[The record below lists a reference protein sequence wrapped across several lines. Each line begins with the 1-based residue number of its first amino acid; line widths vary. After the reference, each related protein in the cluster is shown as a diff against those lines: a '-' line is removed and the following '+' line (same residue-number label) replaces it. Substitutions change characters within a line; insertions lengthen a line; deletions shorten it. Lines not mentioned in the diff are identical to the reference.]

1 MRFGVVRKFCT
12 LAAIVATVVCSVSSF
27 SARAQAWPVKP
38 VRLIVPFAPGGSADT
53 LGRLVAQKLGESFRQ
68 TFVVEN
74 RSGAGGVIG
83 SELVAKAPP
92 DGYTLLVSGVAS
104 HCIAPALSKEF
115 PFDPLRDF
123 SHIALFGG
131 PPGVLVVHPS
141 VPSRDLRQF
150 IALLRAQPGKLSYG
164 SPGNGTQGHLL
175 AEQLKQVAAIE
186 MTHVPYKGAGPA
198 VADMMAGHV
207 AAGSTTLSTASTQI
221 RAGKLRALAVSS
233 ARRLPEFPD
242 VPTYAELG
250 YPELTATIWFSLSG
264 PAGMPRDIIN
274 RLNVEVRRILQQA
287 DVRERL
293 KLEGIE
299 ALDLDPQ
306 AFSAFVAAELKR
318 WAPVVRA
325 AGARAD

>member
-1 MRFGVVRKFCT
+1 MVPSAQRAMMFALSLAVVFAVLPQKA
-12 LAAIVATVVCSVSSF
+12 L
-27 SARAQAWPVKP
+27 AQAWPAKP
-38 VRLIVPFAPGGSADT
+38 VRVIVPFAPGGSADT
-53 LGRLVAQKLGESFRQ
+53 LGRLVAQKLGESLHQ

-74 RSGAGGVIG
+74 RGGAGGVIG
-83 SELVAKAPP
+83 AELVTKAPP

-104 HCIAPALSKEF
+104 HCIAPAMSKDF

-123 SHIALFGG
+123 THIALFGG
-131 PPGVLVVHPS
+131 PPGVLVVHPG
-141 VPSRDLRQF
+141 VAAKDLKEF
-150 IALLRAQPGKLSYG
+150 IALLKSQPGKLSYG

-175 AEQLKQVAAIE
+175 GEHLKQVAGIE

-198 VADMMAGHV
+198 VADMIAGHV
-207 AAGSTTLSTASTQI
+207 AAGSTTLSTAATQI

-233 ARRLPEFPD
+233 SRRLPDFPD

-264 PAGMPRDIIN
+264 PAGMPRDIVN
-274 RLNVEVRRILQQA
+274 RLNAEVRRILQQA

-293 KLEGIE
+293 RPEGVE
-299 ALDLDPQ
+299 FGDLDAQ
-306 AFSAFVAAELKR
+306 AFTAYVAAELKR